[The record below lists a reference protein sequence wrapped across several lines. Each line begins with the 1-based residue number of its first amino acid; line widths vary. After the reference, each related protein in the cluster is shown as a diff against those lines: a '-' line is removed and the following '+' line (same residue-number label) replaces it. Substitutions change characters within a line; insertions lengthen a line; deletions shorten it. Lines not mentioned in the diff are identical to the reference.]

1 MADPKRAAKS
11 GILSHKEVACC
22 VQTHPF
28 FRSHESFSDHINNG
42 YEFDL
47 ACCRTIPFLALYFI
61 GHTHPF
67 IHEYF

>member
-47 ACCRTIPFLALYFI
+47 ACCRTIPFLA
-61 GHTHPF
+61 
-67 IHEYF
+67 